1 MEQTLQN
8 RAVAELHRLLDENTT
23 YYPWGF
29 SIALGR
35 EEDAWDRT
43 FRAIGLRQTYDAMA
57 DYVCR
62 CFERKYGKP
71 FLFSNDC
78 VAYEIEYHTDAYMT
92 MMGYTG
98 YVRNVTTFLFSR
110 ESLIEHCRVIDISVK
125 DVDNFRQRT
134 MFGYR
139 RGIRDCYRGTERDP
153 FRN

>member
-1 MEQTLQN
+1 MDTDIPRLHTLIEKYSEIT
-8 RAVAELHRLLDENTT
+8 RD
-23 YYPWGF
+23 GF
-29 SIALGR
+29 SVDIDSEHAS
-35 EEDAWDRT
+35 WDECIKSIGIH
-43 FRAIGLRQTYDAMA
+43 RAYRLMA
-57 DYVCR
+57 DRLCELYLDR
-62 CFERKYGKP
+62 YGEE